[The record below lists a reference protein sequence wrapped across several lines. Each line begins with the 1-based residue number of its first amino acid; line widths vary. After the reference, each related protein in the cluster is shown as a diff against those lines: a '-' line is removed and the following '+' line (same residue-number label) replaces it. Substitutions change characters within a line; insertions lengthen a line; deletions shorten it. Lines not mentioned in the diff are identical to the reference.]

1 MHINNALCCN
11 LVGKILH
18 KNKVKKFQVQQ
29 KLWAEILVILFY
41 LLENILNC
49 TPFEMLKQIAVP
61 ILQRPF
67 MLIYS
72 SWKCPYQCNRL
83 VYTKDL
89 VK

>member
-41 LLENILNC
+41 I
-49 TPFEMLKQIAVP
+49 
-61 ILQRPF
+61 
-67 MLIYS
+67 IYKKIF
-72 SWKCPYQCNRL
+72 WTVHHVRC
-83 VYTKDL
+83 
-89 VK
+89 